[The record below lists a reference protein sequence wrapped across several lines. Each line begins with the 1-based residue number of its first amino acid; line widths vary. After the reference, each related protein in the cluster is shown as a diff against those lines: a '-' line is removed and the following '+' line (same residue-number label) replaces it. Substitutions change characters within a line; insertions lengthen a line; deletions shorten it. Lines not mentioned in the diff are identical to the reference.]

1 MKHNKTKSLTFC
13 WSRRC
18 RKAGAAAQLC
28 YKGFPTFASA
38 IHPELIAAQST
49 QANDFRFSIQIDS
62 QPSVGGVLMLCGKRC
77 GRRYYKRSFLLPHM
91 AADPDE
97 RRAPGAPFVSRAWGD
112 FSPGIP

>member
-1 MKHNKTKSLTFC
+1 MLLVWFLRLTRQSSGLAYGQPLTWF
-13 WSRRC
+13 
-18 RKAGAAAQLC
+18 

-49 QANDFRFSIQIDS
+49 QANGFRFSIQIDS

-112 FSPGIP
+112 FSPAIP